1 VGLFVGE
8 IDAAIR
14 ELVADGC
21 DNDEAMRAL
30 EERFGAHRLLF
41 YAKVKER
48 ELDEQASREEW
59 CLAPD
64 RSGA

>member
-1 VGLFVGE
+1 
-8 IDAAIR
+8 
-14 ELVADGC
+14 
-21 DNDEAMRAL
+21 MRAL